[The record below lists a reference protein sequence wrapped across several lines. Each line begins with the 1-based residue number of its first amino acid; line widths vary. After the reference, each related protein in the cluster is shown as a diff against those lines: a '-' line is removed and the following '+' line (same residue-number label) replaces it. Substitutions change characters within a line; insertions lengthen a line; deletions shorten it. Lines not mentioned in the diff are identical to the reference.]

1 MARVNWSVLSALAVN
16 AACWMAILG
25 VADRALR

>member
-1 MARVNWSVLSALAVN
+1 MVRVKWSVLSALAVN
-16 AACWMAILG
+16 AACWLAILG